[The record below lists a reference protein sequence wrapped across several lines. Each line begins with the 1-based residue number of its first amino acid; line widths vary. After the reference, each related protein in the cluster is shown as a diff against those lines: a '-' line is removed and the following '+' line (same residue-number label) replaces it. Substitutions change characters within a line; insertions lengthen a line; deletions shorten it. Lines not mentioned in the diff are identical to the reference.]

1 MSSILEKLA
10 GAKALIEAAIEQ
22 ELERTAPPPAADQS
36 PAAEGCEHK
45 NSEDITGAGQG
56 PKRRACTDCGHT
68 WEVE

>member
-22 ELERTAPPPAADQS
+22 ELERIEAPAPA
-36 PAAEGCEHK
+36 AAEGCEHK
-45 NSEDITGAGQG
+45 NSEEITGAGMG
-56 PKRRACTDCGHT
+56 AKRRACVDCGHQ

>member
-22 ELERTAPPPAADQS
+22 ELDRIGAPPPSA

-45 NSEDITGAGQG
+45 NSEEITGAGQG
-56 PKRRACTDCGHT
+56 PRRRACVDCGHT